1 MVTKIATGIALLS
14 AMLLHG
20 GPAAQTPDP
29 VGVYGMIE
37 RLQFEPPGGDPDR
50 VQVWGVFAF
59 ADAASAD
66 GYGPALRGYLY
77 YTCPAIQRVACRND
91 WADLRW
97 YNGIGKGVGFGLRAA
112 PVGRLRKDSE
122 PPAAPDPYPVKGGL
136 VKVESKDP
144 AYVAL
149 VARLKAALNG
159 GRDVSPAETPGL
171 KTRPP
176 FREMPYLIART
187 LFASITY
194 IPRP

>member
-1 MVTKIATGIALLS
+1 MVSTIASGLVIIFAILP
-14 AMLLHG
+14 G
-20 GPAAQTPDP
+20 GPAARTPDP

-37 RLQFEPPGGDPDR
+37 RLQFEPPTGDPDR

-59 ADAASAD
+59 ADAASPD

-77 YTCPAIQRVACRND
+77 YTCPAGQRTACRND

-97 YNGIGKGVGFGLRAA
+97 FGGLAKGVGIGLRTA
-112 PVGRLRKDSE
+112 PVGRLRKE
-122 PPAAPDPYPVKGGL
+122 NEAPAAPDPYPVKGGL

-149 VARLKAALNG
+149 VARLKAALAG
-159 GRDVSPAETPGL
+159 GRDVNPVERPGPT
-171 KTRPP
+171 TRPP
-176 FREMPYLIART
+176 FRAAPYLIART